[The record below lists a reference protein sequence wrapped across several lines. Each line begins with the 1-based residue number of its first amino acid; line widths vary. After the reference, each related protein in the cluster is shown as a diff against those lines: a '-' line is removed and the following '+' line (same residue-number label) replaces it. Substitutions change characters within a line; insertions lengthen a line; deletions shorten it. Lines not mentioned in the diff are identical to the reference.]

1 MKKNG
6 KKILSACSIASLLIT
21 TTAVSTNVKAVGS
34 SQNRLGG
41 ADRYE
46 TSAKIS
52 QSGWI
57 TSDYAIVANGEGY
70 ADALCASPLA
80 KANNAPILLTTKD
93 SLNENTL
100 NELKRMN
107 VKHVIVVG
115 GTGVVSDSVLNSI
128 KSQVTD
134 VERIGGQDR
143 YETSVK
149 IAQKLGTVTKVIV
162 ASGEGY
168 ADALSTGPAAAING
182 VPILLIKSNILPNIT
197 LNYIKANPQITQ
209 TYVIGGTTA
218 VNNSAINSLPSVK
231 RLGGQDRYATNIAV
245 LREFASSFNFSNIY
259 TALGSGPIGNEF
271 ADAITGGALA
281 AKNRSPLIITG
292 KTLSSVTTDFLKGK
306 GYTNSI
312 LVVLG
317 GTANIADTLA
327 EEIKDSIGSKSS
339 SSGGSG
345 ESGYSDITD
354 DVSKYYA
361 SEITDVISQ
370 DTNLSKYFTISTTNG
385 IILTLNK
392 TYSDKV
398 VSYETMFDNKDNADV
413 DTIKARLEAAYNLLS
428 VHVNAINIDGD
439 KNKTFEYYLKQE
451 KAKDNGSKFSQ
462 YIKEDGTI
470 DTQAAAE
477 KIYSGQISYGDY
489 EEFVSSLKSVMK
501 DSIDLTQP
509 SPTLYLKDTLLNI
522 TRIDENSDT
531 LYDSTN
537 SRSSN
542 IDSILSSTSPLGS
555 YRIFIGNSQYFIIT
569 IQK

>member
-6 KKILSACSIASLLIT
+6 KKVLSACSIASLLIT

-34 SQNRLGG
+34 SENRLGG
-41 ADRYE
+41 ANRYE
-46 TSAKIS
+46 TAAKIS
-52 QSGWI
+52 QSGWT

-80 KANNAPILLTTKD
+80 KANNAPILLTTNG
-93 SLNENTL
+93 SLSQNAL
-100 NELKRMN
+100 DELKRLN

-128 KSQVTD
+128 KAQVTD

-149 IAQKLGTVTKVIV
+149 IAEKLGTVTKVVV

-182 VPILLIKSNILPNIT
+182 VPIILTRSNILPNVT
-197 LNYIKANPQITQ
+197 SNYIKANPQITQ
-209 TYVIGGTTA
+209 TYVIGGTAA
-218 VNNSAINSLPSVK
+218 VSNSAVNSLPSVK

-245 LREFASSFNFSNIY
+245 LKEFASSFNFSSIY

-281 AKNRSPLIITG
+281 AKNRSPLVITG
-292 KTLSSVTTDFLKGK
+292 KALSSVTTDFLKEK
-306 GYTNSI
+306 GFTNSI
-312 LVVLG
+312 LIVLG
-317 GTANIADTLA
+317 GTANISDAMA
-327 EEIKDSIGSKSS
+327 SEIKGSIGSKSS
-339 SSGGSG
+339 GGG
-345 ESGYSDITD
+345 GGSGYSDLTD
-354 DVSKYYA
+354 DVSRYYA
-361 SEITDVISQ
+361 SKIGDAISQ
-370 DTNLSKYFTISTTNG
+370 DANLSKYFTANTTNG
-385 IILTLNK
+385 ITFTVNK

-413 DTIKARLEAAYNLLS
+413 DTIKGRLDAAYDLLS
-428 VHVNAINIDGD
+428 AHINIINIDGD

-451 KAKDNGSKFSQ
+451 KAKDSESKFSQ

-470 DTQAAAE
+470 DTQALAE
-477 KIYSGQISYGDY
+477 KVHARQITYADY
-489 EEFVSSLKSVMK
+489 EEFVGNLKSAMK

-509 SPTLYLKDTLLNI
+509 SPTLHFNGTLLNI

-531 LYDSTN
+531 LYDSSN
-537 SRSSN
+537 SRSAN

-555 YRIFIGNSQYFIIT
+555 YRIFVASNQYFIIT

>member
-6 KKILSACSIASLLIT
+6 KKVLSACSIASLLIT

-34 SQNRLGG
+34 SENRLGG
-41 ADRYE
+41 ANRYE
-46 TSAKIS
+46 TAAKIS
-52 QSGWI
+52 QSGWT

-80 KANNAPILLTTKD
+80 KANNAPILLTTNG
-93 SLNENTL
+93 SLSQNAL
-100 NELKRMN
+100 DELKRLK

-128 KSQVTD
+128 KAQVTD

-149 IAQKLGTVTKVIV
+149 IAEKLGTVTKVVV

-182 VPILLIKSNILPNIT
+182 VPIILTRSNILPNVT
-197 LNYIKANPQITQ
+197 SNYIKANPQITQ
-209 TYVIGGTTA
+209 TYVIGGTAA
-218 VNNSAINSLPSVK
+218 VSNSAVNSLPSVK

-245 LREFASSFNFSNIY
+245 LKEFASSFNFSSIY

-281 AKNRSPLIITG
+281 AKNRSPLVITG
-292 KTLSSVTTDFLKGK
+292 KALSSVTTDFLKEK
-306 GYTNSI
+306 GFTNSI
-312 LVVLG
+312 LIVLG
-317 GTANIADTLA
+317 GTANISDAMA
-327 EEIKDSIGSKSS
+327 SEIKGSIGSKSS
-339 SSGGSG
+339 GGG
-345 ESGYSDITD
+345 GGSGYSDLTD
-354 DVSKYYA
+354 DVSRYYA
-361 SEITDVISQ
+361 SKIGDAISQ
-370 DTNLSKYFTISTTNG
+370 DANLSKYFTVNTTNG
-385 IILTLNK
+385 ITLTVNK

-413 DTIKARLEAAYNLLS
+413 DTIKCRLDAAYDLLS
-428 VHVNAINIDGD
+428 AHINIINIDGD

-451 KAKDNGSKFSQ
+451 KAKDSESKFSQ

-470 DTQAAAE
+470 DTQALAE
-477 KIYSGQISYGDY
+477 KIHARQITYADY
-489 EEFVSSLKSVMK
+489 EEFVGNLKSAMK

-509 SPTLYLKDTLLNI
+509 SPTLHFNGTLLNI

-531 LYDSTN
+531 LYDSSN
-537 SRSSN
+537 SRSAN

-555 YRIFIGNSQYFIIT
+555 YRIFVASNQYFIIT

>member
-6 KKILSACSIASLLIT
+6 KKVLSACSIASLLIT
-21 TTAVSTNVKAVGS
+21 TTAVSTNVKAVS
-34 SQNRLGG
+34 SSENRLGG
-41 ADRYE
+41 ANRYE
-46 TSAKIS
+46 TAAKIS
-52 QSGWI
+52 QSGWT

-80 KANNAPILLTTKD
+80 KANNAPILLTTNG
-93 SLNENTL
+93 SLSQNAL
-100 NELKRMN
+100 DELKRLN

-128 KSQVTD
+128 KAQVTD

-149 IAQKLGTVTKVIV
+149 IAEKLGTVTKVVV

-182 VPILLIKSNILPNIT
+182 VPIILTRSNILPNVT
-197 LNYIKANPQITQ
+197 SNYIKANPQITQ
-209 TYVIGGTTA
+209 TYVIGGTAA
-218 VNNSAINSLPSVK
+218 VSNSAVNSLPSVK

-245 LREFASSFNFSNIY
+245 LKEFASSFNFSSIY

-281 AKNRSPLIITG
+281 AKNRSPLVITG
-292 KTLSSVTTDFLKGK
+292 KALSSVTTDFLKEK
-306 GYTNSI
+306 GFTNSI
-312 LVVLG
+312 LIVLG
-317 GTANIADTLA
+317 GTANISDAMA
-327 EEIKDSIGSKSS
+327 SEIKGSIGSKSS
-339 SSGGSG
+339 GGG
-345 ESGYSDITD
+345 GGSGYSDLTD
-354 DVSKYYA
+354 DVSRYYA
-361 SEITDVISQ
+361 SKIGDAISQ
-370 DTNLSKYFTISTTNG
+370 DANLSKYFTANTTNG
-385 IILTLNK
+385 ITFTVNK

-413 DTIKARLEAAYNLLS
+413 DTIKGRLDAAYDLLS
-428 VHVNAINIDGD
+428 AHINIINIDGD

-451 KAKDNGSKFSQ
+451 KAKDSESKFSQ

-470 DTQAAAE
+470 DTQALAE
-477 KIYSGQISYGDY
+477 KVHARQITYADY
-489 EEFVSSLKSVMK
+489 EEFVGNLKSAMK

-509 SPTLYLKDTLLNI
+509 SPTLHFNGTLLNI

-531 LYDSTN
+531 LYDSSN
-537 SRSSN
+537 SRSAN

-555 YRIFIGNSQYFIIT
+555 YRIFVASNQYFIIT

>member
-6 KKILSACSIASLLIT
+6 KKVLSACSIASLLIT

-34 SQNRLGG
+34 SENRLGG
-41 ADRYE
+41 ANRYE
-46 TSAKIS
+46 TAAKIS
-52 QSGWI
+52 QSGWT

-80 KANNAPILLTTKD
+80 KANNAPILLTTNG
-93 SLNENTL
+93 SLSQNAL
-100 NELKRMN
+100 DELKRLN

-128 KSQVTD
+128 KAQVTD

-149 IAQKLGTVTKVIV
+149 IAEKLGTVTKVVV

-182 VPILLIKSNILPNIT
+182 VPIILTRSNILPNVT
-197 LNYIKANPQITQ
+197 SNYIKANPQITQ
-209 TYVIGGTTA
+209 TYVIGGTAA
-218 VNNSAINSLPSVK
+218 VSNSAVNSLPSVK

-245 LREFASSFNFSNIY
+245 LKEFASSFNFSSIY

-281 AKNRSPLIITG
+281 AKNRSPLVITG
-292 KTLSSVTTDFLKGK
+292 KALSSVTTDFLKEK
-306 GYTNSI
+306 GFTNSI
-312 LVVLG
+312 LIVLG
-317 GTANIADTLA
+317 GTANISDAMA
-327 EEIKDSIGSKSS
+327 SEIKGSIGSKSS
-339 SSGGSG
+339 GGG
-345 ESGYSDITD
+345 GGSGYSDLTD
-354 DVSKYYA
+354 DVSRYYA
-361 SEITDVISQ
+361 SKIGDAISQ
-370 DTNLSKYFTISTTNG
+370 DANLSKYFTVNTTNG
-385 IILTLNK
+385 ITLTVNK

-451 KAKDNGSKFSQ
+451 KTKDYESKFSQ

-477 KIYSGQISYGDY
+477 KIYSGQITYGDY

>member
-6 KKILSACSIASLLIT
+6 KKVLSACSIASLLIT

-34 SQNRLGG
+34 SENRLGG
-41 ADRYE
+41 ANRYE
-46 TSAKIS
+46 TAAKIS
-52 QSGWI
+52 QSGWT

-80 KANNAPILLTTKD
+80 KANNAPILLTTNG
-93 SLNENTL
+93 SLSQNAL
-100 NELKRMN
+100 DELKRLK

-128 KSQVTD
+128 KAQVTD

-149 IAQKLGTVTKVIV
+149 IAEKLGTVTKVVV

-182 VPILLIKSNILPNIT
+182 VPIILTRSNILPNVT
-197 LNYIKANPQITQ
+197 SNYIKANPQITQ
-209 TYVIGGTTA
+209 TYVIGGTAA
-218 VNNSAINSLPSVK
+218 VSNSAVNSLPSVK

-245 LREFASSFNFSNIY
+245 LKEFASSFNFSSIY

-281 AKNRSPLIITG
+281 AKNRSPLVITG
-292 KTLSSVTTDFLKGK
+292 KALSSVTTDFLKEK
-306 GYTNSI
+306 GFTNSI
-312 LVVLG
+312 LIVLG
-317 GTANIADTLA
+317 GTANISDAMA
-327 EEIKDSIGSKSS
+327 SEIKGSIGSKSS
-339 SSGGSG
+339 GGGGGSD
-345 ESGYSDITD
+345 YSDLTD
-354 DVSKYYA
+354 DVSRYYA
-361 SEITDVISQ
+361 SKIGDAISQ
-370 DTNLSKYFTISTTNG
+370 DANLSKYFTVNTTNG
-385 IILTLNK
+385 ITLTVNK

-413 DTIKARLEAAYNLLS
+413 DTIKGRLDAAYDLLS
-428 VHVNAINIDGD
+428 AHINIINIDGD

-451 KAKDNGSKFSQ
+451 KAKDSESKFSQ

-470 DTQAAAE
+470 DTQALAE
-477 KIYSGQISYGDY
+477 KVHARQITYADY
-489 EEFVSSLKSVMK
+489 EEFVGNLKSAMK

-509 SPTLYLKDTLLNI
+509 SPTLHFNGTLLNI

-531 LYDSTN
+531 LYDSSN
-537 SRSSN
+537 SRSAN

-555 YRIFIGNSQYFIIT
+555 YRIFVASNQYFIIT

>member
-6 KKILSACSIASLLIT
+6 KKVLSACSIASLLIT
-21 TTAVSTNVKAVGS
+21 TTAVSTNVKAVS
-34 SQNRLGG
+34 SSENRLGG
-41 ADRYE
+41 ANRYE
-46 TSAKIS
+46 TAAKIS
-52 QSGWI
+52 QSGWT

-80 KANNAPILLTTKD
+80 KANNAPILLTTNG
-93 SLNENTL
+93 SLSQNAL
-100 NELKRMN
+100 DELKRLK

-128 KSQVTD
+128 KAQVTD

-149 IAQKLGTVTKVIV
+149 IAEKLGTVTKVVV

-182 VPILLIKSNILPNIT
+182 VPIILTRSNILPNVT
-197 LNYIKANPQITQ
+197 SNYIKANPQITQ
-209 TYVIGGTTA
+209 TYVIGGTAA
-218 VNNSAINSLPSVK
+218 VSNSAVNSLPSVK

-245 LREFASSFNFSNIY
+245 LKEFASSFNFSSIY

-281 AKNRSPLIITG
+281 AKNRSPLVITG
-292 KTLSSVTTDFLKGK
+292 KALSSVTTDFLKEK
-306 GYTNSI
+306 GFTNSI
-312 LVVLG
+312 LIVLG
-317 GTANIADTLA
+317 GTANISDAMA
-327 EEIKDSIGSKSS
+327 SEIKGSIGSKSS
-339 SSGGSG
+339 GGG
-345 ESGYSDITD
+345 GGSGYSDLTD
-354 DVSKYYA
+354 DVSRYYA
-361 SEITDVISQ
+361 SKIGDAISQ
-370 DTNLSKYFTISTTNG
+370 DANLSKYFTANTTNG
-385 IILTLNK
+385 ITFTVNK

-413 DTIKARLEAAYNLLS
+413 DTIKGRLDAAYDLLS
-428 VHVNAINIDGD
+428 AHINIINIDGD

-451 KAKDNGSKFSQ
+451 KAKDSESKFSQ

-470 DTQAAAE
+470 DTQALAE
-477 KIYSGQISYGDY
+477 KVHARQITYADY
-489 EEFVSSLKSVMK
+489 EEFVGNLKSAMK

-509 SPTLYLKDTLLNI
+509 SPTLHFNGTLLNI

-531 LYDSTN
+531 LYDSSN
-537 SRSSN
+537 SRSAN

-555 YRIFIGNSQYFIIT
+555 YRIFVASNQYFIIT

>member
-6 KKILSACSIASLLIT
+6 KKVLSACSIASLLIT
-21 TTAVSTNVKAVGS
+21 TTAVSTNVKAVS
-34 SQNRLGG
+34 SSENRLGG
-41 ADRYE
+41 ANRYE
-46 TSAKIS
+46 TAAKIS
-52 QSGWI
+52 QSGWT

-80 KANNAPILLTTKD
+80 KANNAPILLTTNG
-93 SLNENTL
+93 SLSQNAL
-100 NELKRMN
+100 DELKRLN

-128 KSQVTD
+128 KAQVTD

-149 IAQKLGTVTKVIV
+149 IAEKLGTVTKVVV

-182 VPILLIKSNILPNIT
+182 VPIILTRSNILPNVT
-197 LNYIKANPQITQ
+197 SNYIKANPQITQ
-209 TYVIGGTTA
+209 TYVIGGTAA
-218 VNNSAINSLPSVK
+218 VSNSAVNSLPSVK

-245 LREFASSFNFSNIY
+245 LKEFASSFNFSSIY

-281 AKNRSPLIITG
+281 AKNRSPLVITG
-292 KTLSSVTTDFLKGK
+292 KALSSVTTDFLKEK
-306 GYTNSI
+306 GFTNSI
-312 LVVLG
+312 LIVLG
-317 GTANIADTLA
+317 GTANISDAMA
-327 EEIKDSIGSKSS
+327 SEIKGSIGSKSS
-339 SSGGSG
+339 GGGGGSD
-345 ESGYSDITD
+345 YSDLTD
-354 DVSKYYA
+354 DVSRYYA
-361 SEITDVISQ
+361 SKIGDAISQ
-370 DTNLSKYFTISTTNG
+370 DANLSKYFTANTTNG
-385 IILTLNK
+385 ITFTVNK

-413 DTIKARLEAAYNLLS
+413 DTIKGRLDAAYDLLS
-428 VHVNAINIDGD
+428 AHINIINIDGD

-451 KAKDNGSKFSQ
+451 KAKDSESKFSQ

-470 DTQAAAE
+470 DTQALAE
-477 KIYSGQISYGDY
+477 KVHARQITYADY
-489 EEFVSSLKSVMK
+489 EEFVGNLKSAMK

-509 SPTLYLKDTLLNI
+509 SPTLHFNGTLLNI

-531 LYDSTN
+531 LYDSSN
-537 SRSSN
+537 SRSAN

-555 YRIFIGNSQYFIIT
+555 YRIFVASNQYFIIT

>member
-6 KKILSACSIASLLIT
+6 KKVLSACSIASLLIT

-34 SQNRLGG
+34 SENRLGG
-41 ADRYE
+41 ANRYE
-46 TSAKIS
+46 TAAKIS
-52 QSGWI
+52 QSGWT

-80 KANNAPILLTTKD
+80 KANNAPILLTTNG
-93 SLNENTL
+93 SLSQNAL
-100 NELKRMN
+100 DELKRLK

-128 KSQVTD
+128 KAQVTD

-149 IAQKLGTVTKVIV
+149 IAEKLGTVTKVVV

-182 VPILLIKSNILPNIT
+182 VPIILTRSNILPNVT
-197 LNYIKANPQITQ
+197 SNYIKANPQITQ
-209 TYVIGGTTA
+209 TYVIGGTAA
-218 VNNSAINSLPSVK
+218 VSNSAVNSLPSVK

-245 LREFASSFNFSNIY
+245 LKEFASSFNFSSIY

-281 AKNRSPLIITG
+281 AKNRSPLVITG
-292 KTLSSVTTDFLKGK
+292 KALSSVTTDFLKEK
-306 GYTNSI
+306 GFTNSI
-312 LVVLG
+312 LIVLG
-317 GTANIADTLA
+317 GTANISDAMA
-327 EEIKDSIGSKSS
+327 SEIKGSIGSKSS
-339 SSGGSG
+339 GGG
-345 ESGYSDITD
+345 GGSGYSDLTD
-354 DVSKYYA
+354 DVSRYYA
-361 SEITDVISQ
+361 SKIGDAISQ
-370 DTNLSKYFTISTTNG
+370 DANLSKYFTVNTTNG
-385 IILTLNK
+385 ITLTVNK

-413 DTIKARLEAAYNLLS
+413 DTIKCRLDAAYDLLS
-428 VHVNAINIDGD
+428 AHINIINIDGD

-451 KAKDNGSKFSQ
+451 KAKDSESKFSQ

-470 DTQAAAE
+470 DTQALAE
-477 KIYSGQISYGDY
+477 KVHARQITYADY
-489 EEFVSSLKSVMK
+489 EEFVGNLKSAMK

-509 SPTLYLKDTLLNI
+509 SPTLHFNGTLLNI

-531 LYDSTN
+531 LYDSSN
-537 SRSSN
+537 SRSAN

-555 YRIFIGNSQYFIIT
+555 YRIFVASNQYFIIT